1 VNQATGCLAGLEE
14 MTERKTVMT
23 AFESLADLREQ
34 GGRHQVANAPAAAAS
49 AEQQKSHSTER
60 RVDGLHVVPDAH
72 QRLQEA
78 EGRADSA
85 ATHEL
90 HERLRLD
97 RKYVRI
103 DGCYVYDA
111 DGVRYADFAQSGA
124 FPLAT
129 VEELSHDEQQLLCRA
144 ARLGEG
150 LRTALEELQ
159 REFPMLVADVRG
171 HGLTF
176 ALDFA
181 FDHIEKTQGGMLA
194 ISQNHGM
201 LLDVVLSYLLNVEHI
216 RVAPSCEGDGIRIEL
231 PLTAEAAICE
241 KLTSALRRVLN
252 ALQGAD
258 AGALLAHLMAGRGRN
273 ALKRLLDSF
282 QRYGAK
288 VLMAHF
294 AERTGLTRSS
304 ARYNGHNGRKG
315 SKSATRIGPSES
327 RCNRFAYVVHLLG
340 PGDMRRFDPSL
351 ERFTDVQVELFRKS
365 MAGFLKP
372 FPLDHLVVQRPD
384 GSFAE
389 GELIVLP
396 HTPAELLAMGRQAVD
411 LVQSAVD
418 LGVARGARVVG
429 LGGFSSIISYGGNA
443 LEERP
448 GVTVTSGN
456 SLTTWAGLRSV
467 ELACAEEGRSLAQST
482 VAVVGANGAI
492 GHALSKFF
500 AERAGQLI
508 LVGNPRN
515 PEASLRKLQRVA
527 KDCRRHVARLAAA
540 GRKFLS
546 GSLAAE
552 LAARPEDAG
561 LESRITLTT
570 DIDRYLP
577 TADIILTATKE
588 VLPFIKSCHLGEGA
602 LVCDV
607 SRPFNVA
614 PEVIRQRKDVRL
626 VGGGGLIKAPDSS
639 VLGYIEESDRP
650 KVLLSCA
657 AETIMLALSG
667 YQSKHLCGHLDTDTI
682 ERIGSQAESFGFSV
696 VH

>member
-1 VNQATGCLAGLEE
+1 
-14 MTERKTVMT
+14 MT
-23 AFESLADLREQ
+23 ALEFRADLREQ
-34 GGRHQVANAPAAAAS
+34 GGRPRVANAAAAGAV
-49 AEQQKSHSTER
+49 ARTDLPAKDELYEQ
-60 RVDGLHVVPDAH
+60 
-72 QRLQEA
+72 
-78 EGRADSA
+78 
-85 ATHEL
+85 
-90 HERLRLD
+90 LRLD
-97 RKYVRI
+97 KKYVRT
-103 DGCYVYDA
+103 DGCYIYDA
-111 DGVRYADFAQSGA
+111 DGARYADFAQSGA
-124 FPLAT
+124 LALAT
-129 VEELSHDEQQLLCRA
+129 VDELTHDEQRLVRQA
-144 ARLGEG
+144 ARLGERVRRG
-150 LRTALEELQ
+150 LEELQ

-176 ALDFA
+176 AVDFA

-201 LLDVVLSYLLNVEHI
+201 LLEVVLSYLLNVEHI
-216 RVAPSCEGDGIRIEL
+216 RVATSCENDGIRIQL
-231 PLTAEAAICE
+231 PLTAEAATCDR
-241 KLTSALRRVLN
+241 LTRALRKVLN
-252 ALQGAD
+252 ALQGGD
-258 AGALLAHLMAGRGRN
+258 AGELLAHLMAGRGSN
-273 ALKRLLDSF
+273 ALKRLLDVF
-282 QRYGAK
+282 QRFDAK

-294 AERTGLTRSS
+294 AERAGLTRSA
-304 ARYNGHNGRKG
+304 ARYNGHNGRKAA
-315 SKSATRIGPSES
+315 KSATRIPPSEG

-351 ERFTDVQVELFRKS
+351 ERFTDVQVEQFRKS

-372 FPLDHLVVQRPD
+372 FPLDKLVVHRPD

-396 HTPAELLAMGRQAVD
+396 HVPAELLAKLGTPAVD

-418 LGVARGARVVG
+418 LGIARGARVVG

-456 SLTTWAGLRSV
+456 SLTTWAALRSV
-467 ELACAEEGRSLAQST
+467 ELACAEEGRNLAQST
-482 VAVVGANGAI
+482 IAVVGANGAI
-492 GHALSKFF
+492 GHALSKLF
-500 AERAGQLI
+500 AERAGELI

-540 GRKFLS
+540 GREFS
-546 GSLAAE
+546 PGSLAAE
-552 LAARPEDAG
+552 LAVLPDDAD

-570 DIDRYLP
+570 DIDQHLP
-577 TADIILTATKE
+577 RAQIIVTATKE
-588 VLPFIKSCHLGEGA
+588 VLPFIKSCHLRERA

-614 PEVIRQRKDVRL
+614 PEVIRRRKDVRL

-667 YQSKHLCGHLDTDTI
+667 YQSKHLCGHLDTETI
-682 ERIGSQAESFGFSV
+682 EKIGGQAENFGFSV

>member
-1 VNQATGCLAGLEE
+1 
-14 MTERKTVMT
+14 MT
-23 AFESLADLREQ
+23 ALEFPADLRGQE
-34 GGRHQVANAPAAAAS
+34 GRPRVANAAAAGPVTRSDLPA
-49 AEQQKSHSTER
+49 K
-60 RVDGLHVVPDAH
+60 D
-72 QRLQEA
+72 
-78 EGRADSA
+78 
-85 ATHEL
+85 EL

-97 RKYVRI
+97 KTYVRA
-103 DGCYVYDA
+103 DGCYIYDA
-111 DGVRYADFAQSGA
+111 DGARYADFAQSGA
-124 FPLAT
+124 LALAT
-129 VEELSHDEQQLLCRA
+129 VDELTHDEQRLVRQA
-144 ARLGEG
+144 ARLGER
-150 LRTALEELQ
+150 LRRGLEELQ
-159 REFPMLVADVRG
+159 REFPTLVADVRG

-201 LLDVVLSYLLNVEHI
+201 LLEVVLSYLLNVEHI
-216 RVAPSCEGDGIRIEL
+216 RVAPSCENDGIRIQL
-231 PLTAEAAICE
+231 PLTAEAAICDQ
-241 KLTSALRRVLN
+241 LTSALRKVLN
-252 ALQGAD
+252 ALQGGD
-258 AGALLAHLMAGRGRN
+258 AGELLAHLMAGRGSN
-273 ALKRLLDSF
+273 ALKRLLDVF
-282 QRYGAK
+282 QRFGAK

-294 AERTGLTRSS
+294 AERFGFTRSS
-304 ARYNGHNGRKG
+304 ARYNGHNGRKAAQ
-315 SKSATRIGPSES
+315 SATRIPPSEA
-327 RCNRFAYVVHLLG
+327 RYNRFAYVVHLLG

-351 ERFTDVQVELFRKS
+351 ERFTDVQVEQFRKS
-365 MAGFLKP
+365 MAGYLKP
-372 FPLDHLVVQRPD
+372 FPLDNLVVHRPD
-384 GSFAE
+384 GSFAQ

-396 HTPAELLAMGRQAVD
+396 HTPAELLAMGRDAVD

-456 SLTTWAGLRSV
+456 SLTTWAALRSV
-467 ELACAEEGRSLAQST
+467 ELACAEEGRKLAQST

-500 AERAGQLI
+500 AERAGELI

-527 KDCRRHVARLAAA
+527 KDCRRHVARVAAA
-540 GRKFLS
+540 GREFS
-546 GSLAAE
+546 PGSLAAE
-552 LAARPEDAG
+552 LAVLPDDAD

-570 DIDRYLP
+570 DIDQHLP
-577 TADIILTATKE
+577 RAHVILTATKE
-588 VLPFIKSCHLGEGA
+588 VLPFIKSGHLRERA
-602 LVCDV
+602 MVCDV

-614 PEVIRQRKDVRL
+614 PEVIRRRKDVRL

-667 YQSKHLCGHLDTDTI
+667 YQSKHLCGHLDTETI
-682 ERIGSQAESFGFSV
+682 EKIGGQAENFGFSV
-696 VH
+696 VQ

>member
-1 VNQATGCLAGLEE
+1 
-14 MTERKTVMT
+14 MT
-23 AFESLADLREQ
+23 ALKFLADPREQ
-34 GGRHQVANAPAAAAS
+34 GGRPRVAS
-49 AEQQKSHSTER
+49 AAVAGPVART
-60 RVDGLHVVPDAH
+60 D
-72 QRLQEA
+72 LQA
-78 EGRADSA
+78 KD
-85 ATHEL
+85 EL

-97 RKYVRI
+97 KKYVRT
-103 DGCYVYDA
+103 DGCYIYDA

-124 FPLAT
+124 LPLAA
-129 VEELSHDEQQLLCRA
+129 VDELTHDEQRLVRQA
-144 ARLGEG
+144 ARLGEQ
-150 LRTALEELQ
+150 LRRGLEELQ
-159 REFPMLVADVRG
+159 REFPVLVADVRG

-176 ALDFA
+176 AIDFA

-216 RVAPSCEGDGIRIEL
+216 RVVPSCEDDGIRIRL
-231 PLTAEAAICE
+231 PLTAQAAICDQ
-241 KLTSALRRVLN
+241 LTSALRKVLN
-252 ALQGAD
+252 ALQRGD
-258 AGALLAHLMAGRGRN
+258 AGALLAHLMAGRGSN
-273 ALKRLLDSF
+273 ALKRLLDVF

-288 VLMAHF
+288 VLMEHF
-294 AERTGLTRSS
+294 AERTGFTRSA
-304 ARYNGHNGRKG
+304 ARHNGHNGRKAAQ
-315 SKSATRIGPSES
+315 SATRIPPSES
-327 RCNRFAYVVHLLG
+327 RSNRFAYVVHLLG

-351 ERFTDVQVELFRKS
+351 ERFTDVQVEQFRKN

-372 FPLDHLVVQRPD
+372 FPLDKLVVHRPD

-396 HTPAELLAMGRQAVD
+396 HVPAELLAKLGKEAVD

-418 LGVARGARVVG
+418 LGIARGARVVG

-456 SLTTWAGLRSV
+456 SLTTWAALRSV
-467 ELACAEEGRSLAQST
+467 ELACAEEGRNLAQST

-500 AERAGQLI
+500 AERAGELI

-527 KDCRRHVARLAAA
+527 KDCRRHVTRLAAA
-540 GRKFLS
+540 GREFPP

-552 LAARPEDAG
+552 LAALPDDAG
-561 LESRITLTT
+561 LESLITLTT
-570 DIDRYLP
+570 DIDQHLP
-577 TADIILTATKE
+577 RAQVILTATKE
-588 VLPFIKSCHLGEGA
+588 VLPFIKSCHLREGA
-602 LVCDV
+602 MVCDV

-614 PEVIRQRKDVRL
+614 PEVIRRRKDVRL

-667 YQSKHLCGHLDTDTI
+667 YQSKHLCGHLDTETI
-682 ERIGSQAESFGFSV
+682 EKIGGQAENFGFSV

>member
-1 VNQATGCLAGLEE
+1 
-14 MTERKTVMT
+14 MT
-23 AFESLADLREQ
+23 ALQLLADHRGTNEL
-34 GGRHQVANAPAAAAS
+34 QVP
-49 AEQQKSHSTER
+49 QDDH
-60 RVDGLHVVPDAH
+60 H
-72 QRLQEA
+72 RLQNVQA
-78 EGRADSA
+78 RTGLSPR
-85 ATHEL
+85 HEL

-97 RKYVRI
+97 KTYVRR

-111 DGVRYADFAQSGA
+111 EGVRYADFAGSGA
-124 FPLAT
+124 LPLAAAD
-129 VEELSHDEQQLLCRA
+129 ELTHDEQRLVRQA

-150 LRTALEELQ
+150 LRRGLEDLQ
-159 REFPMLVADVRG
+159 REFPALVADVRG

-181 FDHIEKTQGGMLA
+181 FDDIEKTQGGMLA
-194 ISQNHGM
+194 ISAHHGM
-201 LLDVVLSYLLNVEHI
+201 LLDVVLSYLLNAEHV
-216 RVAPSCEGDGIRIEL
+216 RVGRSGRDDGIRIQL
-231 PLTAEAAICE
+231 PLTGEAAICD
-241 KLTSALRRVLN
+241 KLIGALRKVLN
-252 ALQGAD
+252 ALQRGD
-258 AGALLAHLMAGRGRN
+258 AGELLAHLMAGRGRN
-273 ALKRLLDSF
+273 ALKRLVDSF

-294 AERTGLTRSS
+294 AERAGLTRSA
-304 ARYNGHNGRKG
+304 ARYNGHNGRK
-315 SKSATRIGPSES
+315 STTAATRIPPSES

-351 ERFTDVQVELFRKS
+351 ERFTDVQVEEFRKS
-365 MAGFLKP
+365 MAGSLKP
-372 FPLDHLVVQRPD
+372 FPLDKLVVHRPD

-396 HTPAELLAMGRQAVD
+396 HVPAELLAKLGKEAVD

-418 LGVARGARVVG
+418 LGIARGARVVG

-456 SLTTWAGLRSV
+456 SLTTWAALRSV
-467 ELACAEEGRSLAQST
+467 EIACAEEGRNLAQST

-500 AERAGQLI
+500 AERAGELI

-540 GRKFLS
+540 GREFPA

-552 LAARPEDAG
+552 LAARPEGVD

-570 DIDRYLP
+570 DIDQHLP
-577 TADIILTATKE
+577 RAQVILTATKE
-588 VLPFIKSCHLGEGA
+588 VLPFIKSCHLREGA
-602 LVCDV
+602 MVCDV

-614 PEVIRQRKDVRL
+614 PEVIRRRKDVRL

-667 YQSKHLCGHLDTDTI
+667 YHSKHLCGHLDTDTV
-682 ERIGSQAESFGFSV
+682 EKIGDQAETLGFSV

>member
-1 VNQATGCLAGLEE
+1 MTTLEF
-14 MTERKTVMT
+14 R
-23 AFESLADLREQ
+23 ADLREK
-34 GGRHQVANAPAAAAS
+34 GGRPRVANAAAAGPVARTDLP
-49 AEQQKSHSTER
+49 AK
-60 RVDGLHVVPDAH
+60 D
-72 QRLQEA
+72 
-78 EGRADSA
+78 
-85 ATHEL
+85 EL
-90 HERLRLD
+90 YERLRLD
-97 RKYVRI
+97 KKYVRT
-103 DGCYVYDA
+103 DGCYIYDA

-124 FPLAT
+124 LPLAT
-129 VEELSHDEQQLLCRA
+129 VDELTHGEQRLVRQA
-144 ARLGEG
+144 ARLGER
-150 LRTALEELQ
+150 LRRGLEELQ

-176 ALDFA
+176 AVDFA

-201 LLDVVLSYLLNVEHI
+201 LLELVLSYLLNVEHI
-216 RVAPSCEGDGIRIEL
+216 RVAPSCEDDGIRIQL
-231 PLTAEAAICE
+231 PLTAEAAICDQ
-241 KLTSALRRVLN
+241 LTSALRKVLN
-252 ALQGAD
+252 ALQRGD
-258 AGALLAHLMAGRGRN
+258 AGELLAHLMAGRGSN
-273 ALKRLLDSF
+273 ALKRLLDVF

-288 VLMAHF
+288 VVMAHF
-294 AERTGLTRSS
+294 AERAGFARSP
-304 ARYNGHNGRKG
+304 ARYNGHNGRKAAQ
-315 SKSATRIGPSES
+315 SATRIPPSES

-351 ERFTDVQVELFRKS
+351 ERVTDVQMEQFRKS

-372 FPLDHLVVQRPD
+372 FPLDKLVVYRPD

-396 HTPAELLAMGRQAVD
+396 HLPAELLAILGRGQAVD

-418 LGVARGARVVG
+418 LGIARGARVVG

-456 SLTTWAGLRSV
+456 SLTTWAALRSV
-467 ELACAEEGRSLAQST
+467 ELACAEEGRKLAQST

-500 AERAGQLI
+500 AERAGELI
-508 LVGNPRN
+508 LVGNPSN

-527 KDCRRHVARLAAA
+527 RDCRRHVARLAAA
-540 GRKFLS
+540 GREFS
-546 GSLAAE
+546 PGSLAAE
-552 LAARPEDAG
+552 LTVRPDDAD

-570 DIDRYLP
+570 DIDQHLP
-577 TADIILTATKE
+577 RAHIILTATKE
-588 VLPFIKSCHLGEGA
+588 VLPFIKSCHLRERA

-614 PEVIRQRKDVRL
+614 PEVIRRRKDVRL
-626 VGGGGLIKAPDSS
+626 VGGGGLIKTPDSS

-667 YQSKHLCGHLDTDTI
+667 YQSKHLCGHLDTETI
-682 ERIGSQAESFGFSV
+682 EKIGGQAENFGFSV